1 LLWYKWRRS
10 HTPISAHPGLWY
22 DWCVKTTVEISDSLL
37 RDAKR
42 YAAARELTLRQVLET
57 GLRTLLAEAKVAK
70 KPFRL
75 KPASFNGDGMVKD
88 YSWPEIRSVMYQG
101 RGE

>member
-1 LLWYKWRRS
+1 
-10 HTPISAHPGLWY
+10 
-22 DWCVKTTVEISDSLL
+22 VKTTVEISDSLL

-42 YAAARELTLRQVLET
+42 YAAGRELTLRQVLEA
-57 GLRTLLAEAKVAK
+57 GLRSVLSHGKGVK

-75 KPASFNGDGMVKD
+75 KRAFFRGDGMAKD
-88 YSWPEIRSVMYQG
+88 YSWPEIRSVIYQG